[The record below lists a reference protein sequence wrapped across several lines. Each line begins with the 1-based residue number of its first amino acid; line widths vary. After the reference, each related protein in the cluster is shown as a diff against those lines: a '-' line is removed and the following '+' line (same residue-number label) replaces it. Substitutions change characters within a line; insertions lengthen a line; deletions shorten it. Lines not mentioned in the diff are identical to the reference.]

1 MTIAVM
7 ENGRSKRMSNEELIQ
22 ELQMI
27 VDCIKQGGQDWV
39 DETDIPTF
47 EQVIE
52 KLSKEHE
59 HD

>member
-1 MTIAVM
+1 MT
-7 ENGRSKRMSNEELIQ
+7 NKELIQ

-52 KLSKEHE
+52 KLSKEQDHE
-59 HD
+59 